1 MILDYSESK
10 LKRRYK
16 AVLTKPHQPFFILG
30 TAVALYGVLIAW
42 PILNGYISADLRLMH
57 AFNMALLMPTSL
69 FLGFL
74 MTVLYRFLLVMPF
87 LQKEYMNVF
96 WYLLAGALC
105 AQVGFLFFPIFTVVG
120 FSLVFISQAL
130 ALKMFFAAYKKSNV
144 EERHDPF
151 WILVSFC
158 FGAIS
163 SILFIL
169 SLLFESLQ
177 TIAVNIALYAFAT
190 GTVFA
195 VAQKMVPNFFTLY
208 YGVIQPKKEKAVM
221 PVIIASLFAIA
232 VFKSLSMAA
241 PTLIADIFGAA
252 ASMYFLWKNRFIFR
266 VFPSILWILQI
277 GMVWFTLGFVGGI
290 AESITK
296 SVLLQVHIFGAGFI
310 STMAIGFGSRVALG
324 HSGRKIE
331 ADKLTTTI
339 FITFSIVVL
348 IRLFATIEPLLLN
361 IGIYG
366 WGIVFTVW
374 LAKYIPMLTSD

>member
-1 MILDYSESK
+1 MILDYSESR
-10 LKRRYK
+10 LKRRCK

-30 TAVALYGVLIAW
+30 TLVALYGVLIVW

-87 LQKEYMNVF
+87 LQKEYMPVF
-96 WYLLAGALC
+96 WCLLAGAL
-105 AQVGFLFFPIFTVVG
+105 ASQVGFLFFPIFTPIG
-120 FSLVFISQAL
+120 FLLVFISQTL
-130 ALKMFFAAYKKSNV
+130 ALKMFFAAYRKSNI

-151 WILVSFC
+151 WILVAFC
-158 FGAIS
+158 FGALS

-169 SLLFESLQ
+169 SLFFPSFQ
-177 TIAVNIALYAFAT
+177 TLAVNIALYAFAT

-208 YGVIQPKKEKAVM
+208 YGVVQPQKEKTVM
-221 PVIIASLFAIA
+221 PVVMASLFAIS
-232 VFKSLSMAA
+232 VFKSLSMPA
-241 PTLIADIFGAA
+241 PTIIANMFGIG
-252 ASMYFLWKNRFIFR
+252 ASVYFLWKNRFIFR
-266 VFPSILWILQI
+266 ISPPILWILQV
-277 GMVWFTLGFVGGI
+277 GMVWFMLGFVGGI
-290 AESITK
+290 AENMTE
-296 SVLLQVHIFGAGFI
+296 SVLLQAHIFGAGFI

-331 ADKLTTTI
+331 ADKLTTAI
-339 FITFSIVVL
+339 FVTFTIVVL
-348 IRLFATIEPLLLN
+348 IRLFATVEPMLLN
-361 IGIYG
+361 VGIYG

-374 LAKYIPMLTSD
+374 MVRYIPMLTSD